1 MSLNCVV
8 LGMMF
13 DASMTV
19 MSVTWNE
26 NFRNST
32 SDAYLDLVSNFT
44 SQVRNSGGL
53 KTESLIHIALSET
66 GNKP

>member
-8 LGMMF
+8 IGTMF

-32 SDAYLDLVSNFT
+32 SEAYLDLVSNFT

-53 KTESLIHIALSET
+53 
-66 GNKP
+66 

>member
-8 LGMMF
+8 IGMMF

-26 NFRNST
+26 NYRNST
-32 SDAYLDLVSNFT
+32 SGAYLDLVSNFT

-53 KTESLIHIALSET
+53 
-66 GNKP
+66 

>member
-8 LGMMF
+8 IGMTF

-53 KTESLIHIALSET
+53 KTEPLIHIALSET